1 MAIASHSHVN
11 QADQAPAPAVGGR
24 VYSLSRRLL
33 VSVSIALVVFF
44 GLTAAALD
52 AIFRDLAQRSLRE
65 LLDAQLVALIAAAE
79 TDALGRVVGAS
90 TSADS
95 RLQTPGSGLY
105 AEIRDRGGESLWR
118 SPSTAGTFLDF
129 AAAAAAAD
137 AAPQIK
143 RLGGGG
149 RVAIAGRSISWE
161 PVSGREPQQL
171 VFSVASSMQSYDE
184 QLAMYRTRLF
194 GGLVVA
200 GLLVLGTVALLLR
213 WLTSPMRRLQQQIE
227 AVEAGRLASLGSGYP
242 RELAGVA
249 DGLNALLQGERRRI
263 QRYRDTL
270 GNLAHSLKT
279 PLAVIRSAM
288 GGNAEVPIVRAQVG
302 AEVERMQDI
311 IAHQLRRAATSG
323 RVIGQ
328 QPVDVAPIVQQLRA
342 AMLKVH
348 GNKDFVI
355 ELALGAGTQFIGDA
369 ADLTEALGNV
379 IDNACKW
386 CRSRVRVEATS
397 DAFGALR
404 MVVDDDGPGM
414 PDDLRNHGPE
424 RGRRAD
430 ESTPGHGIGLAMVAD
445 TVELYGGRL
454 GLELSPLGGARV
466 VLALPG
472 ARPH

>member
-1 MAIASHSHVN
+1 VN
-11 QADQAPAPAVGGR
+11 QAEPTPAAAYGGR

-44 GLTAAALD
+44 GLTAIALD

-79 TDALGRVVGAS
+79 TDDLGRVAGAS

-105 AEIRDRGGESLWR
+105 AEIRNRGGASLWR
-118 SPSTAGTFLDF
+118 SPSAAGTFLDF
-129 AAAAAAAD
+129 TASTDAVDAAV
-137 AAPQIK
+137 AAPQVK
-143 RLGGGG
+143 RLDDGR
-149 RVAIAGRSISWE
+149 RVAIAARSISWE
-161 PVSGREPQQL
+161 YANGREPQQL
-171 VFSVASSMQSYDE
+171 VFAVASSMQSYDE
-184 QLAMYRTRLF
+184 QLGIYRTRLF

-200 GLLVLGTVALLLR
+200 GLLVLGTVALLLG
-213 WLTSPMRRLQQQIE
+213 WLTSPMRRLQQEIE
-227 AVEAGRLASLGSGYP
+227 AVEAGRLPALGRGYP

-249 DGLNALLQGERRRI
+249 DGLNTLLQGERRRI

-279 PLAVIRSAM
+279 PLAVIRNAM
-288 GGNAEVPIVRAQVG
+288 GGAADVPAVRAQVG

-311 IAHQLRRAATSG
+311 IEHQLRRAATSG

-328 QPVDVAPIVQQLRA
+328 QPVDVAPIVQQLRV

-348 GNKDFVI
+348 ARKDFVI
-355 ELALGAGTQFIGDA
+355 ELALTPGTQFIGDA

-379 IDNACKW
+379 VDNACKW
-386 CRSRVRVEATS
+386 CRSRVRIEAAS
-397 DAFGALR
+397 DAAGALR

-414 PDDLRNHGPE
+414 PDELRNHGPE

-445 TVELYGGRL
+445 TAELYGGRL
-454 GLELSPLGGARV
+454 ALEPSPLGGARV
-466 VLALPG
+466 VLELPG
-472 ARPH
+472 ARQH

>member
-1 MAIASHSHVN
+1 MN
-11 QADQAPAPAVGGR
+11 QAEPTPAAASAGR

-33 VSVSIALVVFF
+33 VSVSVALVVFF
-44 GLTAAALD
+44 GLTALALD

-79 TDALGRVVGAS
+79 TNALGQVASAS
-90 TSADS
+90 TAADS

-105 AEIRDRGGESLWR
+105 AEIRERGGESLWR
-118 SPSTAGTFLDF
+118 SPSAAGTFLDF
-129 AAAAAAAD
+129 TGSGGAAD
-137 AAPQIK
+137 AVPQIK
-143 RLGGGG
+143 RLDDGR
-149 RVAIAGRSISWE
+149 RVAIAARSISWE
-161 PVSGREPQQL
+161 FASGRAPQQL
-171 VFSVASSMQSYDE
+171 VFAVASSMQSYDE
-184 QLAMYRTRLF
+184 QLGIYRTRLF

-213 WLTSPMRRLQQQIE
+213 WLTTPMRRLQQEIE
-227 AVEAGRLASLGSGYP
+227 AVEAGRLGSLGKGYP

-249 DGLNALLQGERRRI
+249 EGLNTLLQGERRRI

-279 PLAVIRSAM
+279 PLAIIRNAM
-288 GGNAEVPIVRAQVG
+288 GGAADAPAVRTQVA

-311 IAHQLRRAATSG
+311 IEHQLRRAATSG

-348 GNKDFVI
+348 ARKDFVI
-355 ELALGAGTQFIGDA
+355 ELALTPGAQFIGDA

-379 IDNACKW
+379 VDNACKW
-386 CRSRVRVEATS
+386 CRSRVRIEAAS
-397 DAFGALR
+397 DPVGALR
-404 MVVDDDGPGM
+404 MVIDDDGPGM

-445 TVELYGGRL
+445 TAELYGGRL
-454 GLELSPLGGARV
+454 RLEPSPLGGARV
-466 VLALPG
+466 VLELPG